1 MSVPFFAAVNATV
14 GVHER
19 DYVMSSTI
27 KTEQKKLKK
36 KRRIFLLLGLFIIVL
51 MIAAFVEGVAGR
63 EAVTLSVPCFFAVL
77 FKYPGDSLSNVV
89 SSLLCC
95 CFLSQYF

>member
-19 DYVMSSTI
+19 HYVMSSTI

-36 KRRIFLLLGLFIIVL
+36 KQTETRVDQEPRGLGPRGEPILGDVVCVL
-51 MIAAFVEGVAGR
+51 GYRNMFSQGYF
-63 EAVTLSVPCFFAVL
+63 PCFTH
-77 FKYPGDSLSNVV
+77 LSRI
-89 SSLLCC
+89 
-95 CFLSQYF
+95 CFSIYKILS